1 MSTVYDELLELT
13 QNNLWWT
20 WHPDVR
26 AIFRDID
33 FDLFLDTHENPLVFL
48 RTIDPARLEQR
59 ALDVDAPA
67 RIDRALRQMHSH
79 MMRER
84 AWGQLHAGALGARPV
99 AYFCMEFGIHESL
112 PIYSGGLGILAGD
125 HLKAAA
131 HLGVPMVAVGML
143 YAQGYTSQVLN
154 HEFWQEDVLEPY
166 DIKDLPLRPAVGK
179 NGEPVR
185 VAVELPGR
193 TVYAH
198 VLEVWVGTVRLLLLD
213 TRDSGNSDAD
223 RELGARLYGGDQ
235 RMRIQQELILGVGGM
250 RALRALGITPGVIHL
265 NEGHC
270 AFAVLELAR
279 HRVQHDGLDPHR
291 ALREAG
297 AATVFTTHTPVEAG
311 HDHFPP
317 DLANEHLTFLAS
329 AIGVSIEEV
338 LALGRANGQSTDSAF
353 LPTVLA
359 LKLARRTNAV
369 SALHGRVSRQMWQV
383 LWPDRVDDDVP
394 IGHLTNGVHVMSW
407 MSMELDQLLRAHL
420 GQDWPTHQSNPD
432 VWMKVEQ
439 IDPAEIWELKR
450 VMKAR
455 TLRFLSQR
463 IGRTRERLGLEP
475 AAPLD
480 AEALTIGFGRRFVPY
495 KRPDLLFYDP
505 DRLARIV
512 NGHRPVNIIFAGRS
526 HPADHPGKSLI
537 QRVAR
542 FSEEPRFKNRI
553 AFIENYNIRVGRSL
567 YQGVDAWLN
576 NPRRPLEACGTS
588 GMKVVMNAGLHVSVL
603 DGWWAEAFDGENG
616 FAIGTT
622 ETHARTEEQDAR
634 DAESL
639 YQLLE
644 TEIVPLYYE
653 RDDRGVPWRWIHR
666 VQRSM
671 RTLAWRF
678 SADRMMKDYVREL
691 YLPATLGSSC
701 NMAAP

>member
-20 WHPDVR
+20 WHPDIR
-26 AIFRDID
+26 SIFRDID
-33 FDLFLDTHENPLVFL
+33 FDLFLETHENPLVFL
-48 RTIDPARLEQR
+48 RTIDRAKLEQQ

-67 RIDRALRQMHSH
+67 RIDRALRRLRRH
-79 MMRER
+79 MSCEGT
-84 AWGQLHAGALGARPV
+84 WGLLHAGVLRSRPV
-99 AYFCMEFGIHESL
+99 VYFCMEFGIHESL

-131 HLGVPMVAVGML
+131 HLGIPMVAVGML

-166 DIKDLPLRPAVGK
+166 DIKDLPLRPAVDPKG
-179 NGEPVR
+179 NPVR

-193 TVYAH
+193 IVYAQ
-198 VLEVWVGTVRLLLLD
+198 VLEVWVGIVRLLLLD
-213 TRDSGNSDAD
+213 TRDPENSEAD
-223 RELGARLYGGDQ
+223 RALGARLYGGDQ
-235 RMRIQQELILGVGGM
+235 RMRIEQELILGVGGM

-279 HRVQHDGLDPHR
+279 HRVQTDGLDPLL
-291 ALREAG
+291 AVREAG
-297 AATVFTTHTPVEAG
+297 ASTVFTTHTPVEAG
-311 HDHFPP
+311 HDHFPHE
-317 DLANEHLTFLAS
+317 LVAEHLGALAS
-329 AIGVSIEEV
+329 SLGLPMDHILG
-338 LALGRANGQSTDSAF
+338 LGRVRPEDQSSQF

-359 LKLARRTNAV
+359 LRLARNTNAV
-369 SALHGRVSRQMWQV
+369 SALHGRVARAMWQQ
-383 LWPDRVDDDVP
+383 LYPNRTEHEVP
-394 IGHLTNGVHVMSW
+394 IGHVTNGVHVMSW
-407 MSMELDQLLRAHL
+407 MSLEFDQLLRGHL
-420 GQDWPTHQSNPD
+420 GQNWPAHQANPD
-432 VWMKVEQ
+432 LWAKIEQ

-450 VMKAR
+450 VTKAR

-463 IGRTRERLGLEP
+463 VARTRERLGLQP
-475 AAPLD
+475 APPLD
-480 AEALTIGFGRRFVPY
+480 PEAFTIGFARRFVPY
-495 KRPDLLFYDP
+495 KRPDLLFHDP

-537 QRVAR
+537 QRVIR
-542 FSEEPRFKNRI
+542 FTEEPRFRNRI
-553 AFIENYNIRVGRSL
+553 AFVENYNIRVGRTL

-576 NPRRPLEACGTS
+576 NPRRPMEACGTS

-634 DAESL
+634 DAEAL

-644 TEIVPLYYE
+644 NEVIPLYYD
-653 RDDRGVPWRWIHR
+653 RDAHGVPRGWVQR

-678 SADRMMKDYVREL
+678 SADRMMKDYVSEV
-691 YLPATLGSSC
+691 YMPTTLGESC
-701 NMAAP
+701 MTARQ

>member
-1 MSTVYDELLELT
+1 MATVYDELLELT

-33 FDLFLDTHENPLVFL
+33 FDLFLETHENPLVFL
-48 RTIDPARLEQR
+48 RTIDRGKLEQQ

-67 RIDRALRQMHSH
+67 RIDRALRQLRRH
-79 MMRER
+79 MGRQR
-84 AWGQLHAGALGARPV
+84 AWGQMHASVLGARPIV
-99 AYFCMEFGIHESL
+99 YFCMEFGIHESL

-131 HLGVPMVAVGML
+131 HLGIPMVAVGML

-166 DIKDLPLRPAVGK
+166 DIKDLPLRPAIGK
-179 NGEPVR
+179 NGTPVR

-193 TVYAH
+193 VVYAQ
-198 VLEVWVGTVRLLLLD
+198 VLEVWVGIVRLLLLD
-213 TRDSGNSDAD
+213 TRDPENSEAD
-223 RELGARLYGGDQ
+223 RALGARLYGGDQ
-235 RMRIQQELILGVGGM
+235 RMRIEQELILGVGGM

-270 AFAVLELAR
+270 ALAVLELAR
-279 HRVQHDGLDPHR
+279 HRVQHDGLEPR
-291 ALREAG
+291 LAIREAG
-297 AATVFTTHTPVEAG
+297 ASTVFTTHTPVEAG
-311 HDHFPP
+311 HDHFPAS
-317 DLANEHLTFLAS
+317 LAAEHLGNLAS
-329 AIGVSIEEV
+329 TIGLSMDEI
-338 LALGRANGQSTDSAF
+338 LGLGRVRPDDHASEF

-359 LKLARRTNAV
+359 LRLARRTNAV
-369 SALHGRVSRQMWQV
+369 SALHGRVSRAMWQQ
-383 LWPDRVDDDVP
+383 LYPNRTEDEVP

-407 MSMELDQLLRAHL
+407 MSLELDQLLRGYL
-420 GQDWPTHQSNPD
+420 GQDWPAHQAEAEL
-432 VWMKVEQ
+432 WTKIER

-450 VMKAR
+450 VLKAR
-455 TLRFLSQR
+455 TFRFLAQR
-463 IGRTRERLGLEP
+463 FARTRERLGLQAVP
-475 AAPLD
+475 PLD
-480 AEALTIGFGRRFVPY
+480 PEALTIGFARRFVPY

-526 HPADHPGKSLI
+526 HPADNPGKSLI
-537 QRVAR
+537 QRVIR
-542 FSEEPRFKNRI
+542 FTEEPRFRNRI
-553 AFIENYNIRVGRSL
+553 MFVENYNIRVGRTL

-634 DAESL
+634 DAEAL
-639 YQLLE
+639 YQVLE
-644 TEIVPLYYE
+644 NEVIPLYYD
-653 RDDRGVPWRWIHR
+653 RDDHGVPRGWVQR

-678 SADRMMKDYVREL
+678 SADRMMKDYVRDV
-691 YLPATLGSSC
+691 YLPTALGTSC
-701 NMAAP
+701 RMAPT